1 MHEISDTLENNY
13 SRILG
18 DLLTDS
24 VSLTIIHFYRSSEE
38 LADAVRHI
46 VPNLPPWAIGLATAK
61 DTIHMISPKHPQ
73 QPYEAMLMVM
83 IHEFAHCVTL
93 NLNPNFGNNPRW
105 LWESIAI
112 FEARQFV
119 HPNLLSYM
127 VEHNPPTLSQLNNFN
142 NVQIYEVGYLLS
154 EYIVLNWGF
163 QQLKDMILSSGNI
176 QQVLGMTV
184 TQFQDS
190 WFSFVR
196 NRYGI

>member
-1 MHEISDTLENNY
+1 
-13 SRILG
+13 
-18 DLLTDS
+18 
-24 VSLTIIHFYRSSEE
+24 
-38 LADAVRHI
+38 
-46 VPNLPPWAIGLATAK
+46 
-61 DTIHMISPKHPQ
+61 
-73 QPYEAMLMVM
+73 M